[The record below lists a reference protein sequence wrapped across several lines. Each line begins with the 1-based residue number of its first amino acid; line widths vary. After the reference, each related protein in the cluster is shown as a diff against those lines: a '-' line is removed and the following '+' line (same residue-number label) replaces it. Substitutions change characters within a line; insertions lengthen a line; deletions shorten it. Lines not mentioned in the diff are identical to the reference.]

1 MIRLEKETNQIEE
14 KLVNMASLVT
24 EMLYEA
30 IKGLKNF
37 DQKKCQKVID
47 IDKKVDDMEL
57 EVESRIIRA
66 IALYQPE
73 GEILRKLVMAIKINK
88 DLERIGDHS
97 VNIANNT
104 IKSLHIGK
112 VTIPEEVDNIFNT
125 LTIMINKT
133 IRSFIDHNSDLA
145 KEVLAIDKQIDE
157 LRDRG
162 IRKVIEEAKKD
173 QDLEKTLLFILVL
186 KDLERIGDL
195 LTNICEGI
203 IYIIEGKIVEH
214 QYK

>member
-1 MIRLEKETNQIEE
+1 MIRLEKETNQIVE

-24 EMLYEA
+24 EMLYES
-30 IKGLKNF
+30 IKGLKSF
-37 DQKKCQKVID
+37 DQKKCQKVIETD
-47 IDKKVDDMEL
+47 RKVDDMEL

-73 GEILRKLVMAIKINK
+73 GEILRKLIMAIKINK

-104 IKSLHIGK
+104 IKSLSLGK
-112 VTIPEEVDNIFNT
+112 ITIPEEVENIFNI

-133 IRSFIDHNSDLA
+133 IRSFIDHNSELA
-145 KEVLAIDKQIDE
+145 REALSMDKQIDE

-173 QDLEKTLLFILVL
+173 QDIEKSLLFILVF

-195 LTNICEGI
+195 LTNISEGI

>member
-1 MIRLEKETNQIEE
+1 MIRLEKETNQIVE

-24 EMLYEA
+24 EMLYES
-30 IKGLKNF
+30 IKGLKSF
-37 DQKKCQKVID
+37 DQKKCQKVIEMD
-47 IDKKVDDMEL
+47 RKVDDMEL

-73 GEILRKLVMAIKINK
+73 GEILRKLIMAIKINK

-104 IKSLHIGK
+104 IKSLSLGK
-112 VTIPEEVDNIFNT
+112 ITIPEEVENIFNI

-133 IRSFIDHNSDLA
+133 IRSFIDHNSELA
-145 KEVLAIDKQIDE
+145 REALAMDKQIDE

-173 QDLEKTLLFILVL
+173 QDIEKSLLFILVF

-195 LTNICEGI
+195 LTNISEGI

>member
-1 MIRLEKETNQIEE
+1 MIRLEKETNQIVE

-24 EMLYEA
+24 EMLYES
-30 IKGLKNF
+30 IKGLKSF
-37 DQKKCQKVID
+37 DQKKCQKVIEMD
-47 IDKKVDDMEL
+47 RKVDDMEL
-57 EVESRIIRA
+57 EVESKIIRA

-73 GEILRKLVMAIKINK
+73 GEILRKLIMAIKINK

-104 IKSLHIGK
+104 IKSLSLGK
-112 VTIPEEVDNIFNT
+112 ITIPEEVENIFNI

-133 IRSFIDHNSDLA
+133 IRSFIDHNSELA
-145 KEVLAIDKQIDE
+145 REALGMDKQIDE

-173 QDLEKTLLFILVL
+173 QDIEKSLLFILVF

-195 LTNICEGI
+195 LTNISEGI

>member
-1 MIRLEKETNQIEE
+1 MIRLEKETSQIEE

-37 DQKKCQKVID
+37 DQKKCQKIIEMD
-47 IDKKVDDMEL
+47 RKVDDMEL

-73 GEILRKLVMAIKINK
+73 GEILRKLIMAIKINK

-104 IKSLHIGK
+104 IKSLHVGK
-112 VTIPEEVDNIFNT
+112 VVIPEEIDSIFNT

-145 KEVLAIDKQIDE
+145 REVLTIDKQIDE

-162 IRKVIEEAKKD
+162 IRKAIEEAKKD
-173 QDLEKTLLFILVL
+173 QDLEKTLLFILVF

>member
-1 MIRLEKETNQIEE
+1 MIRLEKETNQIVE

-24 EMLYEA
+24 EMLYES
-30 IKGLKNF
+30 IKGLKSF
-37 DQKKCQKVID
+37 DQKKCQKVIETD
-47 IDKKVDDMEL
+47 IKVDDMEL

-73 GEILRKLVMAIKINK
+73 GEILRKLIMAIKINK

-104 IKSLHIGK
+104 IKSLSLGK
-112 VTIPEEVDNIFNT
+112 IIIPEEVENIFNI

-145 KEVLAIDKQIDE
+145 REALGMDRQIDE

-173 QDLEKTLLFILVL
+173 QDIERSLLFILVF

-195 LTNICEGI
+195 LTNISEGI